1 MFVSNATLRDLIGD
15 EVRDVLAG
23 TLTPL
28 WTEAWH
34 LGYQSAKALVT
45 GQPADFAAKDGL
57 EHLAGFL
64 DTEGSHWLSSIAR
77 TGLAN
82 AATRSETIARSEV
95 ARAINSAAIQCYRD
109 NGVQFEHLLLAD
121 GACDMCK
128 DAAEDGD
135 IPLDAPFSSGGGLGL
150 SHPQDRCCPGPAG
163 VNVEP
168 PLAVLGKAP
177 GHAAPRARAGWISLD
192 IPDGTIT
199 PVPGGVTN
207 HHITIAYLGPDIDDD
222 AFAEACQRA
231 ASAAAAMPGPLTGT
245 VGGVGAFPPSASSG
259 GKVPAFAQV
268 DVPGIEMLRH
278 ALRDLSASEHD

>member
-1 MFVSNATLRDLIGD
+1 M
-15 EVRDVLAG
+15 
-23 TLTPL
+23 
-28 WTEAWH
+28 
-34 LGYQSAKALVT
+34 
-45 GQPADFAAKDGL
+45 
-57 EHLAGFL
+57 
-64 DTEGSHWLSSIAR
+64 
-77 TGLAN
+77 
-82 AATRSETIARSEV
+82 IARSEV
-95 ARAINSAAIQCYRD
+95 GRAVNSAAIQCYRD
-109 NGVQFEHLLLAD
+109 HGVTHKHLLLAD
-121 GACDMCK
+121 DACDMCL
-128 DAAEDGD
+128 DVADDGD
-135 IPLDAPFSSGGGLGL
+135 IPLDAPFSAGGVLGQI
-150 SHPQDRCCPGPAG
+150 HPGDRCAPAPSG
-163 VNVEP
+163 VNVKP
-168 PLAVLGKAP
+168 PLADLGKAS